1 MKFPRFRNP
10 DFPSYGAIS
19 FVKMIS
25 PDLFSKQGLRKQ
37 PSPVRGGP
45 LENLWRGGGG
55 GGVGGGGGGGGGGVG
70 DFRAAGIVFRYQ
82 IPCMKFFRP

>member
-55 GGVGGGGGGGGGGVG
+55 